1 MDVMILPVFVKITD
15 WNKGAFKSLLNI
27 LDGDYLRKWVTAL
40 NRQLFRKKV
49 LSQQFD
55 RKLNTPQ
62 SKL

>member
-1 MDVMILPVFVKITD
+1 MDVMILLVFVKITD

-49 LSQQFD
+49 LS
-55 RKLNTPQ
+55 
-62 SKL
+62 